1 MVRTRVGYAGGTKL
15 QPTYHSLGDHTET
28 IEMDYD
34 PQNVSFADLL
44 DVFWNSHN
52 PASLPWSRQYASIL
66 FVHDEEQRQLAEASK
81 QQQEAEL
88 GRKIYT
94 EILPYNGFTL
104 AEDYHQ
110 KYRLRNSTLL
120 REYQIMYPGLV
131 AFVDST
137 AVTRVN
143 GYLGGHGSPEQLES
157 EIDMLG
163 LSEAGKG
170 MLRRIAAV
178 SHR

>member
-34 PQNVSFADLL
+34 PQKISFEELL
-44 DVFWNSHN
+44 LVFWSSHN

-66 FVHDEEQRQLAEASK
+66 FVHDEEQRKLAEVSK
-81 QQQEAEL
+81 NQQEVLL
-88 GRKIYT
+88 GRKIFT
-94 EILPYNGFTL
+94 EILPYKGFTL

-120 REYQIMYPGLV
+120 REYQIMYPDLLE
-131 AFVDST
+131 FVNST

-143 GYLGGHGSPEQLES
+143 GYLGGHALPEQLES
-157 EIDMLG
+157 EIEILG
-163 LSEAGKG
+163 LSDPGKG
-170 MLRRIAAV
+170 MLRRIATV
-178 SHR
+178 SQR